1 MKSQL
6 NKNWPVRLEN
16 QHLKGIAMSVSNMID
31 TIRKRPGMY
40 LGSNN
45 ITALMHFIDGYRFA
59 EWELAVCRKGE
70 LFPLPF
76 QYMHEYTGYRLKYS
90 DNSGWCNQILR
101 SCDGD
106 EEAAF
111 WKFYEI
117 YDEFNLVRMKR
128 YWKAVLSEDNI
139 AWNNQMKHSYA
150 MQRLKV
156 NGKYFDV
163 KEPIYKDPRAVYVME
178 LTIPAYILAVE
189 TANDIRLDSRFFT
202 SYEQAKGKQCIP
214 EGAEVYFGP
223 IDRWEEFNGSNIS
236 FDKKMVV

>member
-1 MKSQL
+1 M
-6 NKNWPVRLEN
+6 PEGRIV
-16 QHLKGIAMSVSNMID
+16 
-31 TIRKRPGMY
+31 
-40 LGSNN
+40 
-45 ITALMHFIDGYRFA
+45 
-59 EWELAVCRKGE
+59 
-70 LFPLPF
+70 PLPF

-139 AWNNQMKHSYA
+139 AWNDQMEHAYA
-150 MQRLKV
+150 MRWLKV
-156 NGKYFDV
+156 NGKYSNV
-163 KEPIYKDPRAVYVME
+163 KEPIYKDPLAVYVME
-178 LTIPAYILAVE
+178 LTISVYIFAVE
-189 TANDIRLDSRFFT
+189 TANDINLKRRFFM
-202 SYEQAKGKQCIP
+202 SLEKVKGNQP
-214 EGAEVYFGP
+214 EGVESYFGP

-236 FDKKMVV
+236 FDKKIVV